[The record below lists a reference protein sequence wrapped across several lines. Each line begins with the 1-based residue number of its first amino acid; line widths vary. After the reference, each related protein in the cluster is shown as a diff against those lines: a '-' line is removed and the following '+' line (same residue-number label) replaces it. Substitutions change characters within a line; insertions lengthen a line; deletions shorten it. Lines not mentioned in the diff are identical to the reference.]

1 MEDIKAGML
10 AVSKAG
16 HDKGKAFV
24 VVRIEGGRIWVADG
38 EGRTVEEPKQKNRKH
53 LQPVKKEA
61 VTSISNEKVKEA
73 IQAYRRL

>member
-16 HDKGKAFV
+16 HDKGKVFV
-24 VVRIEGGRIWVADG
+24 IVRAEGGRIWIADG
-38 EGRTVEEPKQKNRKH
+38 ENRKVEAPKPKNGKH

-61 VTSISNEKVKEA
+61 VTPISNEKVKEA
-73 IQAYRRL
+73 IQAYRRS